1 MKNMKMDFYIKGGY
15 MNKKEN
21 IKYSNLPII
30 NKGKMYNKKNSDT
43 KNSRFLTIVLIIFII
58 ILLLFCGYSMAK
70 TMEEFIIKGK
80 AEIAQ
85 PIFIV
90 ENNPSIDITALN
102 NIGTYTFKVKNYNEQ
117 NEVTQTALKY
127 YIEIL
132 ANTDNSIN
140 IELYQNENKINLT
153 NNKTE
158 YIEISKDKK
167 EEREYKIK
175 ITYDKNQSNTIND
188 IMEKIQVRVHTEQV
202 KA

>member
-1 MKNMKMDFYIKGGY
+1 
-15 MNKKEN
+15 MNKTEN
-21 IKYSNLPII
+21 IKYLNLPLV
-30 NKGKMYNKKNSDT
+30 NKGKLYKEKSNDKKST
-43 KNSRFLTIVLIIFII
+43 KLLIVSFIIFII
-58 ILLLFCGYSMAK
+58 IFMLLCGYSMAK
-70 TMEEFIIKGK
+70 SIEEYILKSN

-85 PIFIV
+85 PILIV

-102 NIGTYTFKVKNYNEQ
+102 NSGTYTFKVKNYNEQ
-117 NEVTQTALKY
+117 NQITQTDLKY

-132 ANTDNSIN
+132 SNTDDSIN

-175 ITYDKNQSNTIND
+175 ITYDKDKSNTIND
-188 IMEKIQVRVHTEQV
+188 IMEKIQVRIHTEQV

>member
-1 MKNMKMDFYIKGGY
+1 
-15 MNKKEN
+15 
-21 IKYSNLPII
+21 
-30 NKGKMYNKKNSDT
+30 
-43 KNSRFLTIVLIIFII
+43 
-58 ILLLFCGYSMAK
+58 MAK

-90 ENNPSIDITALN
+90 ENNPSIDITAIN
-102 NIGTYTFKVKNYNEQ
+102 NYGIYTFKVKNYNEQ
-117 NEVTQTALKY
+117 NKITETDLKY

-132 ANTDNSIN
+132 SNTDNSIN

-175 ITYDKNQSNTIND
+175 ITYDKNKSNTIND
-188 IMEKIQVRVHTEQV
+188 IMEKIQVKVHTEQI

>member
-1 MKNMKMDFYIKGGY
+1 

-30 NKGKMYNKKNSDT
+30 NKGKLYKEENVNT
-43 KNSRFLTIVLIIFII
+43 KNSKLLTGILVIFII

-70 TMEEFIIKGK
+70 SIEEFIIKGK
-80 AEIAQ
+80 AEIAE
-85 PIFIV
+85 PILVV

-102 NIGTYTFKVKNYNEQ
+102 NSGIYTFKIKNYNEQ
-117 NEVTQTALKY
+117 NQVTQADLKY

-132 ANTDNSIN
+132 SNTDDSIN
-140 IELYQNENKINLT
+140 IELYQNENKINL
-153 NNKTE
+153 NNNRTE
-158 YIEISKDKK
+158 YIQISKDKK

-175 ITYDKNQSNTIND
+175 ITYDKNKSNTIND
-188 IMEKIQVRVHTEQV
+188 IMEKIQVKVHTEQV